1 MSDENSTRR
10 EFLEKE
16 SVSSE
21 LKHAQQHP
29 DNQENKTEVES
40 QAGAQGKVIV
50 YLKGWRLHTVILG
63 LCLGVFL
70 STIET
75 TIVSTALVAI
85 TNTLNGFQK
94 NNWIVTSYLLTYSGF
109 LIILSKFSDIFGRK
123 PLLLLT
129 VFLFTVFSAACGAA
143 QTFEQLAI
151 LRAFQGIGGGG
162 IYTLVFAISL
172 QIVPPDGLPLLS
184 AIISVAVPPGA
195 FLLVLLAMSMP
206 AGFPYESHPS
216 QGILTYFKMAA
227 LRKVDFLGTI
237 LLLAASVLLVSALEE
252 GGTEY
257 PWKSAAVLSTF
268 CISVVLWI
276 LFLAW
281 EKFASGQYSTQEPV
295 LPWRLLI
302 NRITMGFLL
311 NALFGGAVFICSVIL
326 IPQRFQVVNNLSAF
340 NAGWRLLAL
349 MLCSPVGTILSGTLV
364 TKFKI
369 PPIYVFLI
377 AAVLQTVGLALMG
390 TLPISSAGVPSAQY
404 GYQVILGL
412 GIGLGLATLIVA
424 APTAIEEK
432 DTAVFVGAITQS
444 RILGGSLGLA
454 VCTNVLNS
462 KVKSASSSLT
472 SQQLNDLIQSAQT
485 IKNLAPNVQELVRRK
500 FGEGYNEQM
509 QVLTAFGGAAV
520 LATLMMWEKQPRR
533 MK

>member
-1 MSDENSTRR
+1 MD
-10 EFLEKE
+10 
-16 SVSSE
+16 
-21 LKHAQQHP
+21 
-29 DNQENKTEVES
+29 
-40 QAGAQGKVIV
+40 IV
-50 YLKGWRLHTVILG
+50 RAEIADYM
-63 LCLGVFL
+63 
-70 STIET
+70 
-75 TIVSTALVAI
+75 
-85 TNTLNGFQK
+85 
-94 NNWIVTSYLLTYSGF
+94 TS
-109 LIILSKFSDIFGRK
+109 
-123 PLLLLT
+123 
-129 VFLFTVFSAACGAA
+129 
-143 QTFEQLAI
+143 
-151 LRAFQGIGGGG
+151 
-162 IYTLVFAISL
+162 
-172 QIVPPDGLPLLS
+172 
-184 AIISVAVPPGA
+184 
-195 FLLVLLAMSMP
+195 
-206 AGFPYESHPS
+206 
-216 QGILTYFKMAA
+216 
-227 LRKVDFLGTI
+227 
-237 LLLAASVLLVSALEE
+237 
-252 GGTEY
+252 
-257 PWKSAAVLSTF
+257 
-268 CISVVLWI
+268 
-276 LFLAW
+276 
-281 EKFASGQYSTQEPV
+281 
-295 LPWRLLI
+295 
-302 NRITMGFLL
+302 

-432 DTAVFVGAITQS
+432 DTGTLIDTSSFVFAKFKILIIIIAVFVGAITQS